1 MNIKMV
7 SEKTGL
13 TKKAI
18 KYYESEGLIYPAKNV
33 ENNYREYTEEDL
45 IKLNLIGAL
54 RALDIPVC
62 EIRNVIEGKKSI
74 PKVMNQ
80 ALQRIHESID
90 QLEKSKMIIIS
101 LMEKHSKDYEW
112 IGGQIKKLKET
123 LELSVEG
130 KKEYIASTLLRLF
143 PGRFGQVFVANY
155 EPFLKVTVDSDEKKR
170 AWLKLV
176 EFLDDLDEADEN
188 HPLIAGMDNNNGE
201 TLTYRERAAERVRK
215 ILNGD
220 SEVKNEIKDGI
231 ISVAKNLKEDEAFR
245 QNVKD
250 NLEKAEDMVQT
261 MGASHDGSDD
271 IFVTCLETI
280 NDDYKKYRKI
290 VNQIKEEAEQ
300 EIKDEMGLSFEEMLE
315 SLK

>member
-1 MNIKMV
+1 MV

-18 KYYESEGLIYPAKNV
+18 KYYESEGLICPAKNV
-33 ENNYREYTEEDL
+33 DNNYREYTEEDL

-62 EIRNVIEGKKSI
+62 EIKNVVKGQKSI
-74 PKVMNQ
+74 PEVMKQ
-80 ALQRIHESID
+80 ALQRIHENID
-90 QLEKSKMIIIS
+90 HLEKSKMIITN
-101 LMEKHSKDYEW
+101 LMEKNSKDYES
-112 IGGQIKKLKET
+112 IGEQVKKLKET
-123 LELSVEG
+123 LELSMEG

-155 EPFLKVTVDSDEKKR
+155 EPFLKVTVDSDEKKQ

-176 EFLDDLDEADEN
+176 EFLDDLEEVDEN
-188 HPLIAGMDNNNGE
+188 HPLIAGMDNNNGDA
-201 TLTYRERAAERVRK
+201 LTYREQAVERVRK

-220 SEVKNEIKDGI
+220 PEAKNEIKDGI
-231 ISVAKNLKEDEAFR
+231 ISIAKNLKEDEAFR

-250 NLEKAEDMVQT
+250 NLEKAEDMVRT

-280 NDDYKKYRKI
+280 NDDYRKYRKI

-300 EIKDEMGLSFEEMLE
+300 EIKDKMGLSFEEMIQN
-315 SLK
+315 LK